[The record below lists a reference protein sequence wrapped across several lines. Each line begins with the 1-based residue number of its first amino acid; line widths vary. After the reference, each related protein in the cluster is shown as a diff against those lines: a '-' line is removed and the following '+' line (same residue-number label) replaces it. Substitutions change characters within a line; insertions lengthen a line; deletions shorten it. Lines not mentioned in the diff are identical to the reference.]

1 MKKIAL
7 VFSSAPYGNN
17 KGKDGLNIALSMSCY
32 TNKISIFFIQDGI
45 FQIFN
50 KQNPKLIFLKKYSN
64 KFNVLPVCNIK
75 NFYLCSTCLS
85 NRGFTENINF
95 VVQVKYLN
103 ITEIISIINRHDCIL
118 NF

>member
-17 KGKDGLNIALSMSCY
+17 KGKDGLNIALSISCY
-32 TNKISIFFIQDGI
+32 TNKVSIFFIQDGI

-50 KQNPKLIFLKKYSN
+50 KQNPNLIFLKNHSN
-64 KFNVLPVCNIK
+64 SFNVLPVCNIN
-75 NFYLCSTCLS
+75 NFYLCSTCLLK
-85 NRGFTENINF
+85 RGFTKNINF

-103 ITEIISIINRHDCIL
+103 ISEIMSRINTYDCIL